1 MKFEEI
7 LPAFRDGKKI
17 TNEHIKKCGFKYIYY
32 RDGTIFENNG
42 GYWHLTDKE
51 IVEIDDSWEIIIE
64 KKKVKLRD
72 LTGEQYCRRLKNHN
86 CSSCEDCL
94 FKIVECGYANQ
105 RCWLDNKEIYNDKFL
120 DQEVEIE
127 EE

>member
-17 TNEHIKKCGFKYIYY
+17 TNEHIKRCGYQYIYY

-51 IVEIDDSWEIIIE
+51 IVEIDDSWEIVKE
-64 KKKVKLRD
+64 PKKVKLRD
-72 LTGEQYCRRLKNHN
+72 LTEEQLEKWRRTNCIGDKCHDCIFNKVGCIYVAYCWIKDK
-86 CSSCEDCL
+86 SL
-94 FKIVECGYANQ
+94 FS
-105 RCWLDNKEIYNDKFL
+105 DKFL

-127 EE
+127 E

>member
-17 TNEHIKKCGFKYIYY
+17 TNEHIKRCGYQYIYY

-51 IVEIDDSWEIIIE
+51 IAEIDDSWEIVKE
-64 KKKVKLRD
+64 PKKVKLRD
-72 LTGEQYCRRLKNHN
+72 LTEEQLEKWRRTNCIGYKCHDCIFNKVGCIYVAYCWIKDK
-86 CSSCEDCL
+86 SL
-94 FKIVECGYANQ
+94 FS
-105 RCWLDNKEIYNDKFL
+105 DKFL

-127 EE
+127 E